1 MHFSIFFR
9 NFVPDMTKRFLIIIP
24 MLLLA
29 LSMRAELVTLRTG
42 KTIQGT
48 ILIQNEEVLII
59 RDTNGQRY
67 QFPAGEVL
75 TVEETGNREQK
86 TENREQ
92 GTEIKEQRTGNRNQ
106 GTGDEKKTAF
116 MIELGGGFHT
126 IPHDRIGGAVSG
138 DLIIGSRAIAG
149 REVLLGGQIGYHG
162 GILPATPNATKQTYH
177 FLPIALAFRM
187 PLLDGA
193 HSPLVG
199 ASLGYGIGL
208 SKNYTGGIFTELLL
222 GYRYRMPKGNTI
234 FAGADVQFQ
243 QARIQATEYEVYT
256 AQLGR
261 NLVSAGIKFAFSF

>member
-1 MHFSIFFR
+1 
-9 NFVPDMTKRFLIIIP
+9 MTKRFLIIIP

-75 TVEETGNREQK
+75 TVEETGTK
-86 TENREQ
+86 TMTQTQTQTKTQTKTITAKDEN
-92 GTEIKEQRTGNRNQ
+92 
-106 GTGDEKKTAF
+106 EKKTAF

-162 GILPATPNATKQTYH
+162 GILPATPNATRQTYH

-222 GYRYRMPKGNTI
+222 GYRYRMPKGNTV